1 VRGGYYGVMSFRAV
15 VVAPRLRWVTAALAG
30 LSLCVAWPVPALGQA
45 EVQRVETR
53 VSLDGPVPHPLIL
66 ERLAATVD
74 AAAGRLVVGRPLD
87 QLRPA
92 QSRLEETLLAVL
104 DRLIPGYA
112 VSGVALQFAAVTVVA
127 VTFRPVG
134 PLIAAL
140 DVLPT
145 APAVDERVVPLVIG
159 PLRPAAAE
167 SFRALYGGLPV
178 AALSWAAPVLE
189 PPARAV
195 VERLAPGFTA
205 AIRLRLDADT
215 AGRLAVV
222 DVILSPRDSRVIRG
236 IAVEFRSTS
245 IPLIVL
251 DDYEADVAA
260 MADPLRGLPVEFAR
274 ARARDLA
281 AIIDRAL
288 AAFPLAVRYRIVAS
302 AMLDVG
308 EATRVIILADSV
320 VYRAR
325 VEAQL
330 SIGTSAPGPRI
341 GVHVGRLVAP
351 GLEGFAE
358 LRIIPTTL
366 ALRWTVGAAY
376 ALSPT
381 MTVGV
386 SYAPSNSATSAWT
399 TLKLSR
405 DISLRATWDVRRRA
419 VEGGLIY
426 RFNEFLSGEV
436 VGTSR
441 GSFWLRL
448 TSNL

>member
-1 VRGGYYGVMSFRAV
+1 MSFRAV
-15 VVAPRLRWVTAALAG
+15 VVSPRLRWVTAALAG

-134 PLIAAL
+134 PVIAAL

-145 APAVDERVVPLVIG
+145 APGVDERVMPLVIG
-159 PLRPAAAE
+159 PLRPAAAD
-167 SFRALYGGLPV
+167 SFRALYEGLPV
-178 AALSWAAPVLE
+178 AALAWAAAVLE

-195 VERLAPGFTA
+195 IERLAPGFTA
-205 AIRLRLDADT
+205 AIRLRLGADT
-215 AGRLAVV
+215 AGRLVVV

-236 IAVEFRSTS
+236 IAVVFRSTS

-274 ARARDLA
+274 ERTRDLA
-281 AIIDRAL
+281 ALIDRAL
-288 AAFPLAVRYRIVAS
+288 AAFPPAVRYRIVATT
-302 AMLDVG
+302 MLDVG
-308 EATRVIILADSV
+308 EATRVVVLADSL

-325 VEAQL
+325 VIAQL

-341 GVHVGRLVAP
+341 GVHVGRVMAP
-351 GLEGFAE
+351 GLEGFTE
-358 LRIIPTTL
+358 LRIVPNTL
-366 ALRWTVGAAY
+366 ALRWSVGAAY
-376 ALSPT
+376 VLSPST
-381 MTVGV
+381 TVGV
-386 SYAPSNSATSAWT
+386 SYALNNNATAVWT
-399 TLKLSR
+399 TVGLGGDLG
-405 DISLRATWDVRRRA
+405 LRAMWDVRRRTA
-419 VEGGLIY
+419 EGALIY
-426 RFNEFLSGEV
+426 RFNEFLSGELI
-436 VGTSR
+436 GTSR
-441 GSFWLRL
+441 GNFWLRL

>member
-1 VRGGYYGVMSFRAV
+1 MSFRAV
-15 VVAPRLRWVTAALAG
+15 VVSSRLRWVTAALAG

-112 VSGVALQFAAVTVVA
+112 VSGVVLQFAAVTVVA

-134 PLIAAL
+134 PVIAAL

-145 APAVDERVVPLVIG
+145 APGVDERVMPLVIG
-159 PLRPAAAE
+159 PLRPAAAD
-167 SFRALYGGLPV
+167 SFRALYEGLPV
-178 AALSWAAPVLE
+178 AALAWAAAVLE

-195 VERLAPGFTA
+195 IERLAPGFTA
-205 AIRLRLDADT
+205 AIRLRLGADT
-215 AGRLAVV
+215 AGRLVVV

-236 IAVEFRSTS
+236 IAVVFRSTS

-274 ARARDLA
+274 ERTRDLA
-281 AIIDRAL
+281 ALIDRAL
-288 AAFPLAVRYRIVAS
+288 AAFPPAVRYRIVATT
-302 AMLDVG
+302 MLDVG
-308 EATRVIILADSV
+308 EATRVVVLADSL

-325 VEAQL
+325 VIAQL

-341 GVHVGRLVAP
+341 GVHVGRVMAP
-351 GLEGFAE
+351 GLEGFTE
-358 LRIIPTTL
+358 LRIVPNTL
-366 ALRWTVGAAY
+366 ALRWSVGAAY
-376 ALSPT
+376 VLSPST
-381 MTVGV
+381 TVGV
-386 SYAPSNSATSAWT
+386 SYALNNNATAVWT
-399 TLKLSR
+399 TVGLGGDLG
-405 DISLRATWDVRRRA
+405 LRAMWDVRRRTA
-419 VEGGLIY
+419 EGALIY
-426 RFNEFLSGEV
+426 RFNEFLSGELI
-436 VGTSR
+436 GTSR
-441 GSFWLRL
+441 GNFWLRL

>member
-1 VRGGYYGVMSFRAV
+1 MSFRAV
-15 VVAPRLRWVTAALAG
+15 VVSPRLRWVTAALAG

-92 QSRLEETLLAVL
+92 RSRLEETLLAVL

-134 PLIAAL
+134 PVIAAL

-145 APAVDERVVPLVIG
+145 APAVDERVMPLVIG
-159 PLRPAAAE
+159 PLRPAAAD
-167 SFRALYGGLPV
+167 SFRALYEGLPV
-178 AALSWAAPVLE
+178 AALAWAAAVLE

-195 VERLAPGFTA
+195 IERLAPGFTA
-205 AIRLRLDADT
+205 AIRLRLGADT
-215 AGRLAVV
+215 AGRLVVV

-236 IAVEFRSTS
+236 IAVVFRSTS

-274 ARARDLA
+274 ERTRDLA
-281 AIIDRAL
+281 ALIDRAL
-288 AAFPLAVRYRIVAS
+288 AAFPPAVRYRIVATT
-302 AMLDVG
+302 MLDVG
-308 EATRVIILADSV
+308 EATRVVVLADSL

-325 VEAQL
+325 VIAQL

-341 GVHVGRLVAP
+341 GVHVGRVMAP
-351 GLEGFAE
+351 GLEGFTE
-358 LRIIPTTL
+358 LRIVPNTL
-366 ALRWTVGAAY
+366 ALRWSVGAAY
-376 ALSPT
+376 VLSPST
-381 MTVGV
+381 TVGV
-386 SYAPSNSATSAWT
+386 SYALNNNATAVWT
-399 TLKLSR
+399 TVGLGGDLG
-405 DISLRATWDVRRRA
+405 LRAMWDVRRRTA
-419 VEGGLIY
+419 EGALIY
-426 RFNEFLSGEV
+426 RFNEFLSGELI
-436 VGTSR
+436 GTSR
-441 GSFWLRL
+441 GNFWLRL

>member
-1 VRGGYYGVMSFRAV
+1 MSFRAV
-15 VVAPRLRWVTAALAG
+15 VVSPRLRWVTAALAG

-134 PLIAAL
+134 PVIAAL

-145 APAVDERVVPLVIG
+145 APGVDERVMPLVIG
-159 PLRPAAAE
+159 PLRPAAAD
-167 SFRALYGGLPV
+167 SFRALYEGLPV
-178 AALSWAAPVLE
+178 AALAWAAAVLE

-195 VERLAPGFTA
+195 IERLAPGFTA
-205 AIRLRLDADT
+205 AIRLRLGADT
-215 AGRLAVV
+215 AGRLVVV

-236 IAVEFRSTS
+236 IAVVFRSTS

-274 ARARDLA
+274 ERTRDLA
-281 AIIDRAL
+281 ALIDRAL
-288 AAFPLAVRYRIVAS
+288 AAFPPAVRYRIVATT
-302 AMLDVG
+302 MLDVG
-308 EATRVIILADSV
+308 EATRVVVLADSL

-325 VEAQL
+325 VIAQL

-341 GVHVGRLVAP
+341 GVHVGRVMAP

-358 LRIIPTTL
+358 LRIVPNTL
-366 ALRWTVGAAY
+366 ALRWSVGAAY
-376 ALSPT
+376 VLSPST
-381 MTVGV
+381 TVGV
-386 SYAPSNSATSAWT
+386 SYALNNNATAVWT
-399 TLKLSR
+399 TVGLGGDLG
-405 DISLRATWDVRRRA
+405 LRAMWDVRRRTA
-419 VEGGLIY
+419 EGALIY
-426 RFNEFLSGEV
+426 RFNEFLSGELI
-436 VGTSR
+436 GTSR
-441 GSFWLRL
+441 GNFWLRL